1 MLITSIIGKLA
12 WTPMP
17 SGYPLDKSTIGP
29 KSSASASSLANFK
42 ITSTEYPRLR
52 LNTKTKTEKLNLD

>member
-1 MLITSIIGKLA
+1 
-12 WTPMP
+12 MP